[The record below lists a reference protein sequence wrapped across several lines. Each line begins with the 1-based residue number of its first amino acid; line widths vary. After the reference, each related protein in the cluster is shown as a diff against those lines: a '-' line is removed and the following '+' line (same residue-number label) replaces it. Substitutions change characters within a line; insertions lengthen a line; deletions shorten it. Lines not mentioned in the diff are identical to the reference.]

1 VFRVASRWQAPQQR
15 KGRHQLPRQLGLLY
29 LVVLVKEVVEANVV
43 HYFHSTRFL
52 NLCVSGVSLVAVLVS
67 VSEQEL
73 VLSSFSC
80 QVGEEAFRV
89 EEEGAHVPSQAVGW
103 AHQLIH
109 LSSDLGAFE
118 WHSSPIS
125 WL

>member
-1 VFRVASRWQAPQQR
+1 M
-15 KGRHQLPRQLGLLY
+15 G
-29 LVVLVKEVVEANVV
+29 
-43 HYFHSTRFL
+43 
-52 NLCVSGVSLVAVLVS
+52 VLVS

-89 EEEGAHVPSQAVGW
+89 GEEAAHVPSQAVDW
-103 AHQLIH
+103 ARQLIH
-109 LSSDLGAFE
+109 PSSDLGAFE